1 MKDEEQ
7 KKKQS
12 QYISKWMSKN
22 TFAVQIRINRN
33 TEQDLV
39 KFMEAVSNKNEFI
52 KGLIRKEM
60 AENKDEKI

>member
-33 TEQDLV
+33 TEPDLV
-39 KFMEAVSNKNEFI
+39 EFMETVPNKNEFI

-60 AENKDEKI
+60 AKKSDEK

>member
-33 TEQDLV
+33 TEPDLV
-39 KFMEAVSNKNEFI
+39 EFMETIPNKNEFI

-60 AENKDEKI
+60 AKKSDGK

>member
-1 MKDEEQ
+1 
-7 KKKQS
+7 
-12 QYISKWMSKN
+12 MSKN

-39 KFMEAVSNKNEFI
+39 KFMETIPNKNEFI

-60 AENKDEKI
+60 AKNRDGEE

>member
-39 KFMEAVSNKNEFI
+39 KFMETVPNKNEFI

-60 AENKDEKI
+60 AENKNEKL